1 MSMGDVDDTEPSVSQ
16 PCFSVYVYTSVIWP
30 SVT

>member
-1 MSMGDVDDTEPSVSQ
+1 MPIGDVDDTEPSVSQ
-16 PCFSVYVYTSVIWP
+16 PRFPLYVYTGVIWP